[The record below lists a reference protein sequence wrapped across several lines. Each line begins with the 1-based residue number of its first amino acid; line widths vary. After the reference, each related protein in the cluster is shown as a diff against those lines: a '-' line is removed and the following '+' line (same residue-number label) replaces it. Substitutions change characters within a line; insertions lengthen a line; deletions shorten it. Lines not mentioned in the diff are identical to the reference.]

1 MHACSLQYNYIILL
15 LLSYLA
21 AARRPTETAK
31 QGAGTDTG
39 SEIKEAE

>member
-1 MHACSLQYNYIILL
+1 MHACSLQYNYIIIL

-21 AARRPTETAK
+21 AAGRPTEAAK

-39 SEIKEAE
+39 NEIKEAE